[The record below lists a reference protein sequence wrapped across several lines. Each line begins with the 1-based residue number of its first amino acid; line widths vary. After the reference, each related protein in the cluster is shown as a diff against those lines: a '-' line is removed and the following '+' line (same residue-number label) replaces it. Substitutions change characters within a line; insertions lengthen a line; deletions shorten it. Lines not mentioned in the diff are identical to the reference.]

1 MLVKKTIAVDID
13 DVLAFSAIE
22 FIRFSNQ
29 RWGTN
34 LTIEDYNE
42 DWTTMWGIE
51 LAETQA
57 RSAEWHLSGVSAKK
71 NPRDEATEVLKKLK
85 KSYRLIVATSR
96 KLSIQS
102 ETIAWIDEHFKYIF
116 EGVHFSG
123 IWDNHTLESR
133 HLTKAEMCKSI
144 GADYLIDDQAKHCIG
159 AAGVGVPALLFG
171 DFTWNRHIK
180 IPTGVTRVKDW
191 PAVLEYFDGIR

>member
-71 NPRDEATEVLKKLK
+71 ILAMKPRKFLKSLKNP
-85 KSYRLIVATSR
+85 
-96 KLSIQS
+96 
-102 ETIAWIDEHFKYIF
+102 ID
-116 EGVHFSG
+116 
-123 IWDNHTLESR
+123 
-133 HLTKAEMCKSI
+133 
-144 GADYLIDDQAKHCIG
+144 
-159 AAGVGVPALLFG
+159 
-171 DFTWNRHIK
+171 
-180 IPTGVTRVKDW
+180 
-191 PAVLEYFDGIR
+191 